1 MALLL
6 IVHSGSIVDGVLIKS
21 LSEYYI
27 CAE

>member
-6 IVHSGSIVDGVLIKS
+6 IVHSGSIVNGVLIES